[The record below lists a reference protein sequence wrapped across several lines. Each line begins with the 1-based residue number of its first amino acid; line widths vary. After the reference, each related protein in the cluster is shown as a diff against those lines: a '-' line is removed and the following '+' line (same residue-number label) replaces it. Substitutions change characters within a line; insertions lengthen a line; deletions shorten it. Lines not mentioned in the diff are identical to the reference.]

1 MVSSTF
7 WMPAPELSVALPQIA
22 LVHPAAHEAVPYRPA
37 ATGKV
42 VAAAGAAATV
52 MLGDEP
58 RFVSTPP
65 AVAFDCACHV
75 CAPAEDGAVAPG
87 APFPYVIVIVA
98 PPASV
103 TLDTVIVCAATATVP
118 VLETV

>member
-1 MVSSTF
+1 
-7 WMPAPELSVALPQIA
+7 MPAPELSVAVPQKPA
-22 LVHPAAHEAVPYRPA
+22 PAQPAVHDAVPYRPDA
-37 ATGKV
+37 AGNV
-42 VAAAGAAATV
+42 VAVVGAAATV

-75 CAPAEDGAVAPG
+75 CGPADDGAVAPG
-87 APFPYVIVIVA
+87 APLPYVIVIVA

-103 TLDTVIVCAATATVP
+103 TLDTVIVCPATPTVP